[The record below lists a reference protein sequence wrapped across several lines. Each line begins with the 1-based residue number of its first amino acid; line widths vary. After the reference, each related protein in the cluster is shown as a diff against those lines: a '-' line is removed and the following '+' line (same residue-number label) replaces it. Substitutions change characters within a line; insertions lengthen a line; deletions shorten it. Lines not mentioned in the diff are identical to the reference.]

1 MTNRKQPQ
9 RAGTAKIK
17 SARKSATAAT
27 GRLRIIAGEWRSRQ
41 LPVLDLPGLRP
52 TTDRVRETL
61 FNWLQ
66 NDIPGARCLDLFA
79 GSGALGFEAASR
91 GAASVTLLELQGAA
105 ADQLAANMQLLQAN
119 NMQLVRANALD
130 WLAQYQGEPFDL
142 VFLDPPF
149 ASDLLQPAIACLHQQ
164 QLLSSEACVYIECDA
179 AHPLPQLPPGWQL
192 TKQKK
197 AGQVSYY
204 LIRLSTSVNNSE
216 SS

>member
-1 MTNRKQPQ
+1 VATRKQPQ
-9 RAGTAKIK
+9 RAGATKARSK
-17 SARKSATAAT
+17 SAPAAT

-66 NDIPGARCLDLFA
+66 NDIAGARCLDLFA

-91 GAASVTLLELQGAA
+91 GAASVTLLELQAAA

-149 ASDLLQPAIACLHQQ
+149 ASDLLEPAMRCLHQQ
-164 QLLSSEACVYIECDA
+164 HLLSSETCVYIECDA
-179 AHPLPQLPPGWQL
+179 AQPLPTLPPGWQL
-192 TKQKK
+192 AKQKK

-204 LIRLSTSVNNSE
+204 LIRLSAFLNNPERS
-216 SS
+216 